1 MSDSDQTIK
10 PGISQGQPN
19 RDRATDGASEAGG
32 LSFDIDEQPVLS
44 LETRRL
50 TERTD
55 LPIGGLPR
63 PEPRKIPLWGRV
75 RLAWHRQ
82 ILRDAG

>member
-1 MSDSDQTIK
+1 MINSRNPATTD
-10 PGISQGQPN
+10 
-19 RDRATDGASEAGG
+19 DRAPTQDRASTGADNAGE

-44 LETRRL
+44 SETRRL

-55 LPIGGLPR
+55 LPIAGLPR
-63 PEPRKIPLWGRV
+63 PEPRKIPLWGRL